1 MSQMPNFKLSHHSL
15 KRLLFGGLS
24 GGIGVVG
31 VLFAV
36 SLYIVESL
44 IRPKKY
50 KNRIETYK
58 FSPFELELP
67 AEEVVFPPTT
77 GDYQVEWLVFPA
89 AGRDDH
95 DCDLSGLSL
104 RQG

>member
-1 MSQMPNFKLSHHSL
+1 MGINCIALALYMLESMVDWCAVCALERMAFSMSQMPNFKLSHHSL

-24 GGIGVVG
+24 GGIGVAG

-58 FSPFELELP
+58 FSPFELGLP
-67 AEEVVFPPTT
+67 AEEV
-77 GDYQVEWLVFPA
+77 
-89 AGRDDH
+89 
-95 DCDLSGLSL
+95 
-104 RQG
+104 